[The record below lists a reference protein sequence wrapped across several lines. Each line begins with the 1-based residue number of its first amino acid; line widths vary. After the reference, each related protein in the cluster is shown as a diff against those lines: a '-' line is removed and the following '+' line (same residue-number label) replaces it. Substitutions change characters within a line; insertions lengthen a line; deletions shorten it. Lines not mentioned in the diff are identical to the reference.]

1 MLTCFEKVCSV
12 NELWSHKRCRE
23 KENREIINWPFSNSW
38 LTDLVK
44 CINNKCCMTQ
54 SSPAG
59 ARSLWSPG
67 NVAKIKDR
75 YFWWIHL
82 HLNTLLPRC
91 LSSLLTYRRSYL
103 TAQSYFANYYI
114 DLLHNGCNCIQRKG
128 GLSVCRLVSFI
139 FANIHQT
146 FRPTITWW
154 C

>member
-1 MLTCFEKVCSV
+1 MLTCFGKVCSK

-82 HLNTLLPRC
+82 HLNTPLPRC
-91 LSSLLTYRRSYL
+91 FPSLLTYRRSYPPTWPL
-103 TAQSYFANYYI
+103 RVIS
-114 DLLHNGCNCIQRKG
+114 
-128 GLSVCRLVSFI
+128 
-139 FANIHQT
+139 
-146 FRPTITWW
+146 PTITLIYCIMVVIAYREKVDCLSVVLCLSSLPTSIKQFVTWW